1 MFFSRSK
8 AKRSS
13 SPLSVTKVTDNGG
26 SGKVVVAKRKPLAH
40 GGAAPTHRSG
50 SGDATARSESAGTA
64 KRAGA
69 RGAEHGGSRATGAAK
84 PKPAAVADAWAQTHR
99 VALGQ
104 RERSARL
111 AAQRDGK
118 PWTLHADQ
126 QTRDVLAECAQREVG
141 TATAAKYRRAYDNL
155 RASGLT
161 ALEAASTRAH
171 YDFLRTACRF
181 CMAEDVREW
190 RAASERAIK
199 RSDLASAQRRTER
212 AFRLAA
218 VLDEM
223 FLQPDRLTWKDKPK
237 AERGPSKSK
246 RSTHAP
252 APDMAA
258 GLLLEHQER
267 VQQRH
272 AERLVVLA
280 LTGCRPAE
288 LRNGVRLEALRSK
301 GGRRLLR
308 ATLLGAKWDGGN
320 RGHHDRVLQ
329 FPADTGATAVLA
341 AQVEAKGGRWTLT
354 TTEADVRSL
363 NRALSGAGMSCYSF
377 RHQVASELKEQVA
390 TGQRTAEEAAAA
402 MGHAS
407 TASLAFYGKRSHARG
422 GRKLRAVASDK
433 VRSVPVTFAA
443 KAAARAARA
452 AKAAMGAAPRPAAA
466 SAPPT
471 PRAAMSKPVGPLAR
485 GLRPKR

>member
-1 MFFSRSK
+1 
-8 AKRSS
+8 
-13 SPLSVTKVTDNGG
+13 
-26 SGKVVVAKRKPLAH
+26 
-40 GGAAPTHRSG
+40 
-50 SGDATARSESAGTA
+50 
-64 KRAGA
+64 
-69 RGAEHGGSRATGAAK
+69 
-84 PKPAAVADAWAQTHR
+84 
-99 VALGQ
+99 Q

-111 AAQRDGK
+111 ASQRDGK

-126 QTRDVLAECAQREVG
+126 QTRDVLAECGRREVG
-141 TATAAKYRRAYDNL
+141 AATAAKYRRAYDNL

-181 CMAEDVREW
+181 CMAEDVRAW
-190 RAASERAIK
+190 RAASERAMK
-199 RSDLASAQRRTER
+199 RDDIASAQRRTER

-223 FLQPDRLTWKDKPK
+223 FLQPGRLTWKDKPK

-252 APDMAA
+252 APDVAA
-258 GLLLEHQER
+258 GLLLGQQER

-301 GGRRLLR
+301 GGRLVLR
-308 ATLLGAKWDGGN
+308 ATLLGAKWNGEN

-329 FPADTGATAVLA
+329 FPAITGAASVLA
-341 AQVEAKGGRWTLT
+341 AQAEAKGGRWTLT

-363 NRALSGAGMSCYSF
+363 NRALAGAGMSCYSF

-390 TGQRTAEEAAAA
+390 TGERTAEEAAAA

-407 TASLAFYGKRSHARG
+407 TASLAYYGKRSHARG

-433 VRSVPVTFAA
+433 VRSVPVTFTA

-452 AKAAMGAAPRPAAA
+452 AKAGSGAAPRPAAPSA
-466 SAPPT
+466 SPT
-471 PRAAMSKPVGPLAR
+471 PRAAMSRPVGPLAR
-485 GLRPKR
+485 GPKPPGR

>member
-1 MFFSRSK
+1 MFFSRDN

-13 SPLSVTKVTDNGG
+13 PFSDGLKPSENGG
-26 SGKVVVAKRKPLAH
+26 SDRN
-40 GGAAPTHRSG
+40 GANHFGRSRVRSG
-50 SGDATARSESAGTA
+50 SEGHTARSGSVGTA
-64 KRAGA
+64 ERAGA

-126 QTRDVLAECAQREVG
+126 QTRDVLAECPRREVG
-141 TATAAKYRRAYDNL
+141 AATAAEYRRVYERL
-155 RASGLT
+155 CASGKT
-161 ALEAASTRAH
+161 PLEAASTQAH
-171 YDFLRTACRF
+171 WNKLRTACRY
-181 CMAEDVREW
+181 CMEQDAREW
-190 RAASERAIK
+190 RAASERAMK
-199 RSDLASAQRRTER
+199 RGDLASAQRRTER
-212 AFRLAA
+212 AFRLTT
-218 VLDEM
+218 VMDEL
-223 FLQPDRLTWKDKPK
+223 FLQPHRLTWKDKPK
-237 AERGPSKSK
+237 AERKPSKSK
-246 RSTHAP
+246 RSTSAP
-252 APDMAA
+252 TPNVAA
-258 GLLLEHQER
+258 GLLLGRQGR
-267 VQQRH
+267 VQERH
-272 AERLVVLA
+272 AERLIVLA

-288 LRNGVRLEALRSK
+288 LRNGVRLEALHSK
-301 GGRRLLR
+301 GGRRVLR
-308 ATLLGAKWDGGN
+308 ATLLGAKWNGGN

-329 FPADTGATAVLA
+329 VPADTGAAAVLA
-341 AQVEAKGGRWTLT
+341 AQVEAKGGGWTLT
-354 TTEADVRSL
+354 TTGADVRSL

-377 RHQVASELKEQVA
+377 RHQQGSELKAAVSSGA
-390 TGQRTAEEAAAA
+390 MSAEEAAAA

-407 TASLAFYGKRSHARG
+407 TASLSYYGSRSKARG

-452 AKAAMGAAPRPAAA
+452 AKAAKAKAGIGAAPRPAAT

-485 GLRPKR
+485 GPKPPGR

>member
-1 MFFSRSK
+1 M
-8 AKRSS
+8 
-13 SPLSVTKVTDNGG
+13 
-26 SGKVVVAKRKPLAH
+26 
-40 GGAAPTHRSG
+40 
-50 SGDATARSESAGTA
+50 
-64 KRAGA
+64 
-69 RGAEHGGSRATGAAK
+69 
-84 PKPAAVADAWAQTHR
+84 
-99 VALGQ
+99 
-104 RERSARL
+104 
-111 AAQRDGK
+111 
-118 PWTLHADQ
+118 
-126 QTRDVLAECAQREVG
+126 LAECGRREVG
-141 TATAAKYRRAYDNL
+141 AATAAKYRRAYDNL

-181 CMAEDVREW
+181 CMAEDVRAW
-190 RAASERAIK
+190 RAASERAMK
-199 RSDLASAQRRTER
+199 RDDIASAQRRTER

-223 FLQPDRLTWKDKPK
+223 FLQPGRLTWKDKPK

-252 APDMAA
+252 APDVAA
-258 GLLLEHQER
+258 GLLLGQQER

-301 GGRRLLR
+301 GGRLVLR
-308 ATLLGAKWDGGN
+308 ATLLGAKWNGEN

-329 FPADTGATAVLA
+329 FPAITGAASVLA
-341 AQVEAKGGRWTLT
+341 AQAEAKGGRWTLT

-363 NRALSGAGMSCYSF
+363 NRALAGAGMSCYSF

-390 TGQRTAEEAAAA
+390 TGERTAEEAAAA

-407 TASLAFYGKRSHARG
+407 TASLAYYGKRSHARG

-433 VRSVPVTFAA
+433 VRSVPVTFTA

-452 AKAAMGAAPRPAAA
+452 AKAGSGAAPRPAAPSA
-466 SAPPT
+466 SPT
-471 PRAAMSKPVGPLAR
+471 PRAAMSRPVGPLAR
-485 GLRPKR
+485 GPKPPGR

>member
-1 MFFSRSK
+1 M
-8 AKRSS
+8 
-13 SPLSVTKVTDNGG
+13 VG
-26 SGKVVVAKRKPLAH
+26 AKRKPIAH
-40 GGAAPTHRSG
+40 GGNAPSRRSG
-50 SGDATARSESAGTA
+50 SADAAARSGSVGTA
-64 KRAGA
+64 ERAGA

-84 PKPAAVADAWAQTHR
+84 PKPAAVADAWAQAHR

-111 AAQRDGK
+111 TAQRDGK

-126 QTRDVLAECAQREVG
+126 QTREVLAECPRREVG

-155 RASGLT
+155 RASGQT

-181 CMAEDVREW
+181 CMAEDAREL
-190 RAASERAIK
+190 RAASERAMK
-199 RSDLASAQRRTER
+199 RDDLASAQRRTER

-223 FLQPDRLTWKDKPK
+223 FLQPGRRTWKDKPK

-252 APDMAA
+252 APDVAA
-258 GLLLEHQER
+258 GLLLGQQER
-267 VQQRH
+267 VQRRH
-272 AERLVVLA
+272 GERLVVLA

-288 LRNGVRLEALRSK
+288 MRNGVRLEALRSK
-301 GGRRLLR
+301 GGRTVLR

-329 FPADTGATAVLA
+329 FPADTGAAAVLA
-341 AQVEAKGGRWTLT
+341 AQVEAKGSRWTLT

-363 NRALSGAGMSCYSF
+363 NRALRAGAGMSCYSF
-377 RHQVASELKEQVA
+377 RHQMASELKEQVA
-390 TGQRTAEEAAAA
+390 TGGRTPEEAAAA

-407 TASLAFYGKRSHARG
+407 TASLAFYGRRSHARG

-452 AKAAMGAAPRPAAA
+452 AKAGNGAAPRPAAT

-471 PRAAMSKPVGPLAR
+471 PRAAMSKPVGPLVS
-485 GLRPKR
+485 GPRPPRR

>member
-1 MFFSRSK
+1 MFFSRKS
-8 AKRSS
+8 AKPSS

-26 SGKVVVAKRKPLAH
+26 SDLN
-40 GGAAPTHRSG
+40 GANHFGRSRVRSG
-50 SGDATARSESAGTA
+50 SEGHTARSESVGTA
-64 KRAGA
+64 ERAGA
-69 RGAEHGGSRATGAAK
+69 RGAEHGGSRAARA
-84 PKPAAVADAWAQTHR
+84 PDAQPAAVADGWARTHDA
-99 VALGQ
+99 ALRQ

-111 AAQRDGK
+111 AAQRDGR

-126 QTRDVLAECAQREVG
+126 QTRDVLAECQRHEVG
-141 TATAAKYRRAYDNL
+141 AATAVKYRRAYDNL

-181 CMAEDVREW
+181 CMSEDTRKW
-190 RAASERAIK
+190 RAASEQAMK
-199 RSDLASAQRRTER
+199 RGDLASAQRRTER

-218 VLDEM
+218 VMDEM
-223 FLQPDRLTWKDKPK
+223 FLQPGRLTWKDKPK
-237 AERGPSKSK
+237 AERKPSKSK
-246 RSTHAP
+246 RNSGAP
-252 APDMAA
+252 SPDLAA
-258 GLLLEHQER
+258 GTLLGQQQR

-272 AERLVVLA
+272 GERLIVLA

-301 GGRRLLR
+301 AGRMVLR
-308 ATLLGAKWDGGN
+308 ATLLGAKWNGEN

-329 FPADTGATAVLA
+329 FPADSGAAAVLA
-341 AQVEAKGGRWTLT
+341 AQVEAAGGKWALK

-363 NRALSGAGMSCYSF
+363 NRALRSGAGMSCYSF
-377 RHQVASELKEQVA
+377 RHQVASDLKEQVA
-390 TGQRTAEEAAAA
+390 TGERTPEEAAAA

-407 TASLAFYGKRSHARG
+407 TASLASYGKRSQARG

-452 AKAAMGAAPRPAAA
+452 AKAGIGAAPRPAAA
-466 SAPPT
+466 AAPPP
-471 PRAAMSKPVGPLAR
+471 PRAAISKPIGPLA
-485 GLRPKR
+485 GGPRPPRR

>member
-1 MFFSRSK
+1 
-8 AKRSS
+8 
-13 SPLSVTKVTDNGG
+13 
-26 SGKVVVAKRKPLAH
+26 
-40 GGAAPTHRSG
+40 
-50 SGDATARSESAGTA
+50 
-64 KRAGA
+64 
-69 RGAEHGGSRATGAAK
+69 
-84 PKPAAVADAWAQTHR
+84 
-99 VALGQ
+99 
-104 RERSARL
+104 
-111 AAQRDGK
+111 K

-258 GLLLEHQER
+258 GLLLEQQER